1 MIVSLEKINELETFY
16 DLNIESEKILLEDE
30 FAKLKTNVNISGLL
44 SKKEEI
50 IRFEGKLQTAIL
62 LICDRCLTET
72 EKDFFIEIDERFVD
86 KSIEIL
92 VNEKEITEE
101 DLNVSVLESN
111 TFDFSEVAREQLLL
125 QLATH
130 FVCQENCQG
139 LCQTCKA
146 NKNIEDC
153 NCNQKEIDPRW
164 SALKNLVK

>member
-1 MIVSLEKINELETFY
+1 MIVSLEKISEQETFY
-16 DLNIESEKILLEDE
+16 DFNIEPEKILLDDE
-30 FAKLKTNVNISGLL
+30 FTKLKTTVNISGLL
-44 SKKEEI
+44 TKKDENV
-50 IRFEGKLQTAIL
+50 RFQGKIQTAIL

-72 EKDFFIEIDERFVD
+72 EKEFLIEIDERFVD
-86 KSIEIL
+86 KSKDIL
-92 VNEKEITEE
+92 VNEKEIIEE
-101 DLNVSVLESN
+101 DLNISVLESN

-164 SALKNLVK
+164 SALKNLIK